1 MQETWDVGSVFGS
14 GRSPGDPIQYSSLEN
29 SMDRGAWWATSYGV
43 RHYWVTNASWITALS
58 WQRGLHNWMKL
69 WAMLYRVVQD
79 AWVIVKSSDKMWSTG
94 GNGKPLWDSCHE
106 NLMNRMKRQR
116 KYKKIWHW
124 KMSPPDWK
132 VFNMLLG
139 KSRGQLLKAPERM
152 KQLG

>member
-58 WQRGLHNWMKL
+58 WRRGLHNWMKL

-94 GNGKPLWDSCHE
+94 GNGKPLWDSFHE